1 MWKVSMINRLISWLN
16 IHYYNSL
23 GANFTTYNPL
33 VRFSKDQIVPT
44 EVDDYFRHQTIQGY
58 VHDMGAAMQ
67 GGVGGHAGLFSNAN
81 DVAKLM
87 QLFMQK
93 GNYGGKVYF
102 KPETLD
108 TFNQCFYCEENNRRG
123 VGFDKPQLEKEGPTC
138 GCVSMTSFG
147 HTGFTGTY
155 AWADPEQE
163 IVYVFLSNRTYPTAN
178 NRKLIAEN
186 VRSNIQELIYSAI
199 LD

>member
-1 MWKVSMINRLISWLN
+1 MCTTWVQPSKVEI
-16 IHYYNSL
+16 
-23 GANFTTYNPL
+23 
-33 VRFSKDQIVPT
+33 
-44 EVDDYFRHQTIQGY
+44 
-58 VHDMGAAMQ
+58 
-67 GGVGGHAGLFSNAN
+67 GGHAGLFSNAN

-147 HTGFTGTY
+147 HTGFTAPMHGQI
-155 AWADPEQE
+155 P
-163 IVYVFLSNRTYPTAN
+163 SK
-178 NRKLIAEN
+178 KLYMYFFPIE
-186 VRSNIQELIYSAI
+186 RIQQPITVN
-199 LD
+199 